1 MPLQLKCMN
10 KIMKQNAPFYA
21 TLSGVAGLKI
31 ALGKEAFSNITFKLI
46 KLILK

>member
-10 KIMKQNAPFYA
+10 KIMKQNAPIYA
-21 TLSGVAGLKI
+21 TLSGVAGFKI
-31 ALGKEAFSNITFKLI
+31 ALGKEVFSNITFKLI